1 MPSKRFSS
9 AAPSGSRSAS
19 GPTSGSNRSSGT
31 TSTIAPSRAPA
42 ASRSET
48 ARSSS
53 GMATSGLL
61 PEATAVT
68 VLRNR
73 RASEAVA
80 AARSRRSSARSI
92 WSGPGALADGRGM
105 RGMSGIDLSPSLE
118 GTPQRD
124 LIGVLQVSPDGQARG
139 QSRHLQ
145 SHRDEHP
152 SEVGGGRLP
161 LDVRIHCQDHLGD
174 CAVGQPGHQL
184 GDPEVVRADAGDRV
198 DGPAEH
204 VVPAAELPRALDR
217 DDVLRLLDHADGGQ
231 RAPRVPADPAVLLLG
246 DVAADAAELDARLHV
261 EEHLGQPLDVLG
273 VFREQVEGDPL
284 GALGTD
290 PGQSPKLVDQV
301 LDLSLI
307 HISEPTRLGMISYA
321 VFCLKKKKTGDKTYN
336 TRI

>member
-61 PEATAVT
+61 PEATSVT

-73 RASEAVA
+73 RASEAVD
-80 AARSRRSSARSI
+80 AARSRRSSGRSS
-92 WSGPGALADGRGM
+92 WSGPASLADRRGM

-124 LIGVLQVSPDGQARG
+124 LIGVLQVPPDGQARG
-139 QSRHLQ
+139 QPRHLQ

-161 LDVRIHCQDHLGD
+161 LDVRVHRQDHLGD
-174 CAVGQPGHQL
+174 RAVGQPGHQL
-184 GDPEVVRADAGDRV
+184 GDPQVVRADGT
-198 DGPAEH
+198 
-204 VVPAAELPRALDR
+204 VPEVILAM
-217 DDVLRLLDHADGGQ
+217 
-231 RAPRVPADPAVLLLG
+231 DPN
-246 DVAADAAELDARLHV
+246 
-261 EEHLGQPLDVLG
+261 
-273 VFREQVEGDPL
+273 VEGEATATYL
-284 GALGTD
+284 ARM
-290 PGQSPKLVDQV
+290 LVPMGLKV
-301 LDLSLI
+301 
-307 HISEPTRLGMISYA
+307 TRLASGLPVGGDLEYA
-321 VFCLKKKKTGDKTYN
+321 DEVTLGRAFEGRRQIN
-336 TRI
+336 A

>member
-9 AAPSGSRSAS
+9 AAPSGSRSVS

-61 PEATAVT
+61 PEATSVT

-73 RASEAVA
+73 RASEAVD

-92 WSGPGALADGRGM
+92 WSGPAASVDPRGM

-124 LIGVLQVSPDGQARG
+124 LIGVLQVPPDGQARG
-139 QSRHLQ
+139 QPRHLQ

-161 LDVRIHCQDHLGD
+161 LDVRVHGQDHLGD
-174 CAVGQPGHQL
+174 RAVGQPGHQL
-184 GDPEVVRADAGDRV
+184 GDPQVVRTDARDRV

-204 VVPAAELPRALDR
+204 VVPAAELPGALDR
-217 DDVLRLLDHADGGQ
+217 DDVLGLLDDAD
-231 RAPRVPADPAVLLLG
+231 RRERPAR
-246 DVAADAAELDARLHV
+246 VAADAAQLLLRDVAAQRAEPHASLDLGECVDEPADVRLVCREHV
-261 EEHLGQPLDVLG
+261 ESDA
-273 VFREQVEGDPL
+273 L

-290 PGQSPKLVDQV
+290 PGQPPELVDQI
-301 LDLSLI
+301 LDRTLVHALTLRPPPDGARSVSYTHLTL
-307 HISEPTRLGMISYA
+307 PTNRE
-321 VFCLKKKKTGDKTYN
+321 V
-336 TRI
+336 